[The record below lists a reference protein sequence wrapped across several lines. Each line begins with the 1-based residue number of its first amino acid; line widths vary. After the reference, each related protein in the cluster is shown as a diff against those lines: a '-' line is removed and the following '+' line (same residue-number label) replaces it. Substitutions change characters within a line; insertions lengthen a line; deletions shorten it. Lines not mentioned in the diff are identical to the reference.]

1 MDIAI
6 AQQDVRRVYRHG
18 AVGEVATALVWAA
31 SAVVAMVGSASVAPY
46 VLFLGGML
54 IFPLTTLGLRLLGG
68 PAGLPKGHPMAGLAF
83 QTAMQ
88 VPFGM
93 LVALVLAAVDPRL
106 FFPAVMV
113 IVGDHYL
120 PFVFLYGMRSYL
132 GLGVPMVV
140 GGVLIATLAP
150 GLSVAGA
157 WGTVALHL
165 AYAVVSLRRS
175 ASATADAGQPQ

>member
-1 MDIAI
+1 M
-6 AQQDVRRVYRHG
+6 
-18 AVGEVATALVWAA
+18 WAA

-54 IFPLTTLGLRLLGG
+54 IFPLTTLGLRLLDG
-68 PAGLPKGHPMAGLAF
+68 PAGLSKGHPMAGLAF

-113 IVGDHYL
+113 IVGAHYL

-140 GGVLIATLAP
+140 GGVLIATLVP
-150 GLSVAGA
+150 GLRGRRV
-157 WGTVALHL
+157 GTVALHL

-175 ASATADAGQPQ
+175 ATGPADVDQPQ